1 MGTRPA
7 NVTVS
12 VIDTYGNGND
22 FNQESCT
29 EKISSVM
36 QVKTVVKK
44 HDAGECCSFCNKRYC
59 KREESNRWD
68 VFDCIDE
75 SGGDSG
81 LGYFIV
87 CSGCRYFAAYQIHNV
102 KDKVFLQYADD
113 DVWFKSDAYYPMNYG

>member
-1 MGTRPA
+1 METRPS

-22 FNQESCT
+22 FNRESCT

-44 HDAGECCSFCNKRYC
+44 HDAGKCCSFCNKRYC
-59 KREESNRWD
+59 NREESNRWD
-68 VFDCIDE
+68 VFDCQCSPRDE
-75 SGGDSG
+75 SD

-87 CSGCRYFAAYQIHNV
+87 CSDCRYFAVFSIHNV
-102 KDKVFLQYADD
+102 GDKVYMQYADG
-113 DVWFKSDAYYPMNYG
+113 DVWYKSDAYYQMNY